1 MIQAVNEMSIN
12 TSGQGSEPTVG
23 RFAPSPT
30 GPLHLG
36 SLVAA
41 VGSFCMARRAGG
53 RWLLRIDDLDQPRVV
68 PGAADAIMR
77 LLERLGLYWDG
88 PVVWQSRRSEAYQ
101 AALEQLR
108 RQGLLFDCGC
118 TRREIL
124 ASAPHPGEEGPV
136 YPGTCRHGL
145 PKGRKARSQR
155 IRVTEQQICFVDGLF
170 GPHRQCLVDAVG
182 DFVLQRADG
191 QFAYQLA
198 VVVDDADAGV
208 TQVVR
213 GADLLGSTPRQVF
226 LQACLGLPVP
236 RYYHLPLVLGGDG
249 EKMSKRHGG
258 LENVPRGG
266 EGDLLC
272 RILRALGQDP
282 PGDGSGVAP
291 GEVLGWAAD
300 HFDMS
305 LVPRRDLAATEIGD
319 HW

>member
-1 MIQAVNEMSIN
+1 MMQAVNEMQTKS
-12 TSGQGSEPTVG
+12 SEPGKKLTVG

-30 GPLHLG
+30 GPLHFG
-36 SLVAA
+36 SLLAA

-53 RWLLRIDDLDQPRVV
+53 RWLLRIEDLDPPRVV

-77 LLERLGLYWDG
+77 LLEQLGLYWDG
-88 PVVWQSRRSEAYQ
+88 PVVWQSRRTEAYQ
-101 AALEQLR
+101 AALAKLR

-118 TRREIL
+118 SRREIL
-124 ASAPHPGEEGPV
+124 ASAPHPGEEGPI

-155 IRVTEQQICFVDGLF
+155 IRVTAQPVCFVDGVF
-170 GPHRQCLVDAVG
+170 GGQQQCLNDAVG
-182 DFVLQRADG
+182 DFVLKRADG

-208 TQVVR
+208 NQVVR
-213 GADLLGSTPRQVF
+213 GADLLGSTSRQVF
-226 LQACLGLPVP
+226 LQACLGLPSP

-258 LENVPRGG
+258 LDNVPRGG

-272 RILRALGQDP
+272 RILRALGQSP
-282 PGDGSGVAP
+282 PWGGSGVPP
-291 GEVLGWAAD
+291 GEVLGWATD

-305 LVPRRDLAATEIGD
+305 LVPRRDLTIAEIGGY
-319 HW
+319 